1 MAVLV
6 EQAHRETIEFRLAAV
21 FQFGAITEQV
31 AGRQIQPFSRP
42 AIEIG
47 QVLLLERIAEAEHGN
62 FVTHLAKGRQRFATH
77 PLGGRLGGDQLGM
90 LGLQRPQLLEQPV
103 VLGIRHAGLVEHVVA
118 IVMGV
123 DFAAQFGNALGSGL
137 GGRHM
142 TEP

>member
-1 MAVLV
+1 M
-6 EQAHRETIEFRLAAV
+6 
-21 FQFGAITEQV
+21 
-31 AGRQIQPFSRP
+31 
-42 AIEIG
+42 
-47 QVLLLERIAEAEHGN
+47 
-62 FVTHLAKGRQRFATH
+62 THLAKGRQRFATH

>member
-1 MAVLV
+1 
-6 EQAHRETIEFRLAAV
+6 
-21 FQFGAITEQV
+21 
-31 AGRQIQPFSRP
+31 
-42 AIEIG
+42 
-47 QVLLLERIAEAEHGN
+47 
-62 FVTHLAKGRQRFATH
+62 
-77 PLGGRLGGDQLGM
+77 M